1 MIFPEASIYAYT
13 PMRSTEMAEL
23 TVHCNLL
30 PAEPL
35 RKRVPERDTDGGP
48 LADVMVLLP
57 GLRDL
62 PQHLLRTAIAQIQA
76 VCAYYSHAVA
86 FAELNIRLNL
96 LFVSVR
102 PITGVRN
109 EIFDA
114 VRGFL
119 PQARLVS
126 HI

>member
-1 MIFPEASIYAYT
+1 
-13 PMRSTEMAEL
+13 MAEL
-23 TVHCNLL
+23 TVHRDIL

-35 RKRVPERDTDGGP
+35 RKRVPERDSDGGP

-62 PQHLLRTAIAQIQA
+62 PQHLLQRAVAQIQA
-76 VCAYYSHAVA
+76 VCGCYAHAVA

-96 LFVSVR
+96 LFVSVK
-102 PITGVRN
+102 PITGIRN

-114 VRGFL
+114 LRGFL

>member
-1 MIFPEASIYAYT
+1 
-13 PMRSTEMAEL
+13 MAEL
-23 TVHCNLL
+23 TIHRELM

-35 RKRVPERDTDGGP
+35 RKRVPERDADGGP

-57 GLRDL
+57 GLREL
-62 PQHLLRTAIAQIQA
+62 PAHLLQKAIAQIQA
-76 VCAYYSHAVA
+76 VCGCYAHVVA
-86 FAELNIRLNL
+86 FAELNVRLNL
-96 LFVSVR
+96 LFVSVK
-102 PITGVRN
+102 PVTGIRN

-114 VRGFL
+114 LRCIL